1 MRREKLRCKVC
12 ERVVRHPST
21 TSKRIQMCG
30 VCRQIQEKDG
40 ESISVI
46 LRNRGVDHN

>member
-1 MRREKLRCKVC
+1 MRKEKLRCKVC

-21 TSKRIQMCG
+21 TSKRVQMCG

-40 ESISVI
+40 ESISLI
-46 LRNRGVDHN
+46 IKNRGANHN

>member
-21 TSKRIQMCG
+21 TSKRVQMCG

-46 LRNRGVDHN
+46 LRNRGAGHN